1 LKNLTISPLSS
12 KFSTI
17 ISMSLKLLLMST
29 YIKAEA
35 SQPQK
40 KMHECTRCKSAG
52 FPEQMIWFKKVENG
66 YDDKIFW
73 KLMDDNGLEHIHKYK
88 TSPMVKNEV
97 SDQKLR
103 RKRVIDIFTVSDID
117 EARRLLREGWE
128 YKTSYPATLSNIP
141 HYVLVKRE

>member
-1 LKNLTISPLSS
+1 
-12 KFSTI
+12 
-17 ISMSLKLLLMST
+17 MST
-29 YIKAEA
+29 YNLAEA

-52 FPEQMIWFKKVENG
+52 FQEQMIWFKKVENG
-66 YDDKIFW
+66 YNDKTLW

-88 TSPMVKNEV
+88 ISPMVKDEV
-97 SDQKLR
+97 SGQKIR
-103 RKRVIDIFTVSDID
+103 RKKVIDIFTVSDID

-141 HYVLVKRE
+141 HYVLVRRA

>member
-1 LKNLTISPLSS
+1 
-12 KFSTI
+12 
-17 ISMSLKLLLMST
+17 MST
-29 YIKAEA
+29 YNKAEA

-52 FPEQMIWFKKVENG
+52 FSEQMIWFKKVENG
-66 YDDKIFW
+66 YGDKIFW

-97 SDQKLR
+97 SDQNVR

>member
-1 LKNLTISPLSS
+1 
-12 KFSTI
+12 
-17 ISMSLKLLLMST
+17 MST
-29 YIKAEA
+29 YNKAEA

-66 YDDKIFW
+66 YNEKTFW
-73 KLMDDNGLEHIHKYK
+73 KLMDDNGLEHTHKYN
-88 TSPMVKNEV
+88 TSPTIVKDEV
-97 SDQKLR
+97 SEQRKR
-103 RKRVIDIFTVSDID
+103 RKKIIDIFAVSDID

>member
-1 LKNLTISPLSS
+1 
-12 KFSTI
+12 
-17 ISMSLKLLLMST
+17 MST
-29 YIKAEA
+29 YDKAEA

-66 YDDKIFW
+66 YDDKIYW
-73 KLMDDNGLEHIHKYK
+73 KLMDGNDLEHVHKYK
-88 TSPMVKNEV
+88 TQTIAKDEISEPKM
-97 SDQKLR
+97 R
-103 RKRVIDIFTVSDID
+103 RKKVIDIFTVSDID

>member
-1 LKNLTISPLSS
+1 
-12 KFSTI
+12 
-17 ISMSLKLLLMST
+17 MST
-29 YIKAEA
+29 YDKAEA

-40 KMHECTRCKSAG
+40 KMYECTRCKSAG

-66 YDDKIFW
+66 YDDKIYW
-73 KLMDDNGLEHIHKYK
+73 KLMDGNGLEHVHKYK
-88 TSPMVKNEV
+88 TQTIVKDEAL
-97 SDQKLR
+97 DTKALDTKIR
-103 RKRVIDIFTVSDID
+103 RKKVIDICTVSDID

>member
-1 LKNLTISPLSS
+1 MIS
-12 KFSTI
+12 KIF
-17 ISMSLKLLLMST
+17 LMSS
-29 YIKAEA
+29 YNKAEA

-66 YDDKIFW
+66 YDDKISW
-73 KLMDDNGLEHIHKYK
+73 KLMDKSGLEHIHKY
-88 TSPMVKNEV
+88 TTQSISKNEITE
-97 SDQKLR
+97 SKIR
-103 RKRVIDIFTVSDID
+103 RKKVIDIFTVSDID

>member
-1 LKNLTISPLSS
+1 
-12 KFSTI
+12 
-17 ISMSLKLLLMST
+17 MST
-29 YIKAEA
+29 YNKAEA

-66 YDDKIFW
+66 YDDKISW
-73 KLMDDNGLEHIHKYK
+73 KLMDGNGLEHIHKYK
-88 TSPMVKNEV
+88 TQSIVKSEETTEP
-97 SDQKLR
+97 KIR
-103 RKRVIDIFTVSDID
+103 RKKVIDIFTVSDID

-128 YKTSYPATLSNIP
+128 YKTSYPATLTNIP